1 MLEASREE
9 FLEQGFVIL
18 RDVIPPD
25 EREEQRR
32 SQGAKMSLYPRPNR
46 PTGPVPIACPDAS
59 RWHAVFRLRVLSAPT
74 AEAR

>member
-1 MLEASREE
+1 MIEASREE

-25 EREEQRR
+25 ELEEQRR
-32 SQGAKMSLYPRPNR
+32 SQVAKMSLYPSPNR

-59 RWHAVFRLRVLSAPT
+59 CWHACFRLMLLSAPT